1 MRRIILAALCL
12 PLAACQTVQPEP
24 KIVTQTVDVAIP
36 VPCDPIFSEPP
47 HRYTGAEFKAV
58 MAAKDFAT
66 AFAGVPDQFVGLK
79 SSILTFDQFRTAY
92 AKAPNTGERAR
103 LIASQLNL
111 WQGWGPQIEA
121 GLDGC
126 KAVAAEF
133 PLTVAK

>member
-12 PLAACQTVQPEP
+12 PLAACATTKCEP
-24 KIVTQTVDVAIP
+24 KIVTQTVEVAIP

-47 HRYTGAEFKAV
+47 HRYTDAEFKTV
-58 MAAKDFAT
+58 MAAKDFGT
-66 AFAGVPDQFVGLK
+66 AFAGVSGQFVGLK
-79 SSILTFDQFRTAY
+79 ASILTFDQFRTAY

-103 LIASQLNL
+103 LVASQLSL

-126 KAVAAEF
+126 KAGTAE
-133 PLTVAK
+133 PSKPTTP